1 MSNHEQKGK
10 LTLNVLILPQYILHA
25 ANTYLVRA
33 IIRFGATKS
42 YLVTDVNLQVDGD
55 IGNWF
60 RRNLVRI
67 RKVLWLAAFA
77 SVNRITEIYWSPSTI
92 CLRLNKINVRT
103 TVFTNFHGSAL

>member
-67 RKVLWLAAFA
+67 RKAFA